1 MIDTKNMNTDA
12 FSDERNTAQVKV
24 ILNGTQ
30 VITRENI
37 ISAKLQE
44 DLADKNITIGAAFS
58 QSFEMNMRMPTS
70 GASLKGA
77 YLIPEAS
84 FNGSEW
90 ARLGKFYVSSVSTSD
105 NYKTVSITAV
115 DRMALLTEQ
124 YIPKVN
130 LPTTPQEIIEDIAA
144 QYNIE
149 LDHNIT
155 YADLSINQLYEAKVR
170 DYIGWIAGLSGK
182 NARFNREGKLTF
194 TWYRQII
201 ATYGDVNMDDII
213 DTDDIDYINNN
224 LLGSATEEQYEAIL
238 GRMIVGKAY
247 IGAELKDAVK
257 ALLADVDQN
266 GIVNSDD
273 TAEIQAYIDGTPYAP
288 TIVGTV
294 KEYMQLL
301 NENHIERN
309 GFVLSAAELYTIS
322 ALISGTD
329 DNPVESGTGKAINF
343 FNPYINQ
350 TILDEI
356 ASEILPFT
364 YLAAEVTYRGNP
376 AWEVGDIIRVESGEG
391 YNIPIMSQTVEFGS
405 KLSAVIKSYGA
416 SDEEESSTRVV
427 PDIKEVQRQLPEI
440 KQILS
445 DINESLLSGDAG
457 YMEFIME
464 TIDGI
469 ERLSGFR
476 IMDTPVLTDST
487 KGWQANKN
495 GIGWSSDGF
504 KSISKLGLDMANGK
518 IYADEIAAGSI
529 ITNSFKIGDAMSFN
543 GATGEITFGSKVKMN
558 WESIE
563 DHPTNLSD
571 LNNDE
576 GFIDSSAATVITNN
590 AISTASIRAD
600 QIQAGSFTMTGGNIS
615 ISTDDSSYSP
625 IVINYMGRT
634 TKIDGQ
640 DIINE
645 YDDITAGL
653 RYNTIGFFLSNVYQ
667 GGMVFEND
675 GVSFLGN
682 YASFES
688 IKEGGEYL
696 SNKYA
701 PSSHTHSQYYSSGDN
716 IYANAVYIKNA
727 STISGDPNARLAVTS
742 PYQIGYASGSSRK
755 FKHDIKPVEN
765 IELDPTHLYD
775 IEVVQFK
782 YNDDYLESN
791 DQRYGIDCIGFIAE
805 QVNEVYP
812 IAADKETGEP
822 RNWEMR
828 YIIPPM
834 LALIQQQ
841 KKEIDELRE
850 KIERLVN

>member
-12 FSDERNTAQVKV
+12 FSDERNTAQVKI

-58 QSFEMNMRMPTS
+58 QSLEMNMRMPTS
-70 GASLKGA
+70 GAPLKGA
-77 YLIPEAS
+77 YLVPEAS

-105 NYKTVSITAV
+105 NYKTVSINAV

-124 YIPKVN
+124 YTPKVN
-130 LPTTPQEIIEDIAA
+130 VPTTPQEIMEDIAA

-149 LDHNIT
+149 LDPNIT
-155 YADLSINQLYEAKVR
+155 YADLSIDQFYEAKVR

-201 ATYGDVNMDDII
+201 ETYGDANMDGAI
-213 DTDDIDYINNN
+213 DTNDINYINNN
-224 LLGSATEEQYEAIL
+224 LLGSATEEQYEAVL

-257 ALLADVDQN
+257 ATLADVDQN

-273 TAEIQAYIDGTPYAP
+273 AAEIQAYIDGTPYAP

-309 GFVLSAAELYTIS
+309 GFLLSAAELYTIS

-329 DNPVESGTGKAINF
+329 DNPVESGSGKAINF
-343 FNPYINQ
+343 FNPYMTQ
-350 TILDEI
+350 TILDTI
-356 ASEILPFT
+356 TSKILPFT

-376 AWEVGDIIRVESGEG
+376 AWEVGDIIRVESGED
-391 YNIPIMSQTVEFGS
+391 YNIPIMSQTLEFGA
-405 KLSAVIKSYGA
+405 KLSACIKSYGT
-416 SDEEESSTRVV
+416 SDEEDSATRVV

-440 KQILS
+440 KQMLS

-504 KSISKLGLDMANGK
+504 ESISKLGLDMANGK
-518 IYADEIAAGSI
+518 VYADQIAAGAI

-543 GATGEITFGSKVKMN
+543 GNTGEITFGSKVKMN

-563 DHPTNLSD
+563 GHPTNLSD
-571 LNNDE
+571 VNNDK

-600 QIQAGSFTMTGGNIS
+600 QVQAGSFTMTGGTINVLADDGNPVITLS
-615 ISTDDSSYSP
+615 DDSCS
-625 IVINYMGRT
+625 T
-634 TKIDGQ
+634 TIYTRGM
-640 DIINE
+640 IIQSGSKTTQVNQNAISS
-645 YDDITAGL
+645 DSVHANNFI
-653 RYNTIGFFLSNVYQ
+653 
-667 GGMVFEND
+667 
-675 GVSFLGN
+675 
-682 YASFES
+682 
-688 IKEGGEYL
+688 EGGQYL

-716 IYANAVYIKNA
+716 IYANKLYVQGAG
-727 STISGDPNARLAVTS
+727 TISGDPNTRLAANS
-742 PYQIGYASGSSRK
+742 PYQLGYSSGSSRK
-755 FKHDIKPVEN
+755 FKHDIKPVED
-765 IELDPTHLYD
+765 IELDPKHLYD

-782 YNDDYLESN
+782 FNDDYLENN
-791 DQRYGIDCIGFIAE
+791 DQRYGINCIGFIAE

-834 LALIQQQ
+834 LALIQQH
-841 KKEIDELRE
+841 KKEIDEIRE
-850 KIERLVN
+850 KIERLAN

>member
-58 QSFEMNMRMPTS
+58 QSFEMKMRMPTS
-70 GASLKGA
+70 GALLKGA
-77 YLIPEAS
+77 YLVPETS
-84 FNGSEW
+84 FNGDEW
-90 ARLGKFYVSSVSTSD
+90 VKLGKFYVSSVSTSD
-105 NYKTVSITAV
+105 NYKTVAITAV

-124 YIPKVN
+124 YTPKVN
-130 LPTTPQEIIEDIAA
+130 IPTTPQEIMEDIAA
-144 QYNIE
+144 QYDIE
-149 LDHNIT
+149 LDPDIT
-155 YADLSINQLYEAKVR
+155 YADLTIEQVYEGKVR

-194 TWYRQII
+194 TWYRQTI
-201 ATYGDVNMDDII
+201 ATYGDVNMDDVI
-213 DTDDIDYINNN
+213 DTDDINYINNN

-238 GRMIVGKAY
+238 GRLIVGKAY

-257 ALLADVDQN
+257 APLADVDQN
-266 GIVNSDD
+266 GIVNSAD
-273 TAEIQAYIDGTPYAP
+273 ASEIQAYIDGTPYAP

-329 DNPVESGTGKAINF
+329 DNPIESGYGKAINF
-343 FNPYINQ
+343 FNPYMTQ
-350 TILDEI
+350 PMLDTI

-364 YLAAEVTYRGNP
+364 YLAAEVTHRGNP

-391 YNIPIMSQTVEFGS
+391 YNIPVMSQTMEFGT

-416 SDEEESSTRVV
+416 SDEEESSARVV

-440 KQILS
+440 KHALS
-445 DINESLLSGDAG
+445 EINESLLSGDAG

-476 IMDTPVLTDST
+476 IMDTPILTDIT

-504 KSISKLGLDMANGK
+504 KSISKLGLDMANGA
-518 IYADEIAAGSI
+518 IYADQIATGAI
-529 ITNSFKIGDAMSFN
+529 ITNSFKIGDAMSFD
-543 GATGEITFGSKVKMN
+543 GDTGEITFGSKVKMS

-563 DHPTNLSD
+563 DQPPIPSNLSD
-571 LNNDE
+571 LNNDQ
-576 GFIDSSAATVITNN
+576 GFIDSSTATRITSN
-590 AISTASIRAD
+590 AISAAIIRAD
-600 QIQAGSFTMTGGNIS
+600 QVQAGSFFITGGSFIIDNAEAGYSYIS
-615 ISTDDSSYSP
+615 ISGLWNDDTYTARVDSS
-625 IVINYMGRT
+625 
-634 TKIDGQ
+634 
-640 DIINE
+640 
-645 YDDITAGL
+645 
-653 RYNTIGFFLSNVYQ
+653 GFMS
-667 GGMVFEND
+667 D
-675 GVSFLGN
+675 SSSGVSTRMMPNSFSIFNNGHSIGSFYYWDTGDMSALMVGEVDAYSDVYVQGNSIANVFGWSSKEIKKDIEPLGTN
-682 YASFES
+682 
-688 IKEGGEYL
+688 
-696 SNKYA
+696 
-701 PSSHTHSQYYSSGDN
+701 P
-716 IYANAVYIKNA
+716 
-727 STISGDPNARLAVTS
+727 
-742 PYQIGYASGSSRK
+742 
-755 FKHDIKPVEN
+755 
-765 IELDPTHLYD
+765 ELDAHKLYD
-775 IEVVQFK
+775 LPVIQFK
-782 YNDDYLESN
+782 YKDDF
-791 DQRYGIDCIGFIAE
+791 RPKMTWRHGIDLAGFLIE
-805 QVNEVYP
+805 DLEKIYP
-812 IAADKETGEP
+812 IAVESEDNIRTKEKRDAGEDIKIAP
-822 RNWEMR
+822 KWWNPNF
-828 YIIPPM
+828 IIPPM
-834 LALIQQQ
+834 LYLIQEQ

-850 KIERLVN
+850 KIERLVS

>member
-58 QSFEMNMRMPTS
+58 QSFEMKMRMPTPDTP
-70 GASLKGA
+70 LKGA
-77 YLIPEAS
+77 YLVPETS
-84 FNGSEW
+84 FDDSEW

-124 YIPKVN
+124 YTPKVN
-130 LPTTPQEIIEDIAA
+130 LPTTPQEVMKDIAA

-149 LDHNIT
+149 LDPNIT
-155 YADLSINQLYEAKVR
+155 YADLSIDQFYEAKVR

-201 ATYGDVNMDDII
+201 ETYGDANMDGAI
-213 DTDDIDYINNN
+213 DTNDINYINNN
-224 LLGSATEEQYEAIL
+224 LLGSATEEQYEAVL

-257 ALLADVDQN
+257 ATLADVDQN

-273 TAEIQAYIDGTPYAP
+273 AAEIQAYIDGTPYAP

-309 GFVLSAAELYTIS
+309 GFLLSAAELYTIS

-329 DNPVESGTGKAINF
+329 DNPVESGSGKAINF
-343 FNPYINQ
+343 FNPYMTQ
-350 TILDEI
+350 TILDTI
-356 ASEILPFT
+356 TSKILPFT

-376 AWEVGDIIRVESGEG
+376 AWEVGDIIRVESGED
-391 YNIPIMSQTVEFGS
+391 YNIPIMSQTLEFGA
-405 KLSAVIKSYGA
+405 KLSACIKSYGT
-416 SDEEESSTRVV
+416 SDEEDSATRVV

-440 KQILS
+440 KQMLS

-504 KSISKLGLDMANGK
+504 ESISKLGLDMANGK
-518 IYADEIAAGSI
+518 VYADQIAAGAI

-543 GATGEITFGSKVKMN
+543 GNTGEITFGSKVKMN

-563 DHPTNLSD
+563 GHPTNLSD
-571 LNNDE
+571 LNNDK

-600 QIQAGSFTMTGGNIS
+600 QVQAGSFTMTGGTINVLADDGNPVITLS
-615 ISTDDSSYSP
+615 DDSCS
-625 IVINYMGRT
+625 T
-634 TKIDGQ
+634 TIYTRGM
-640 DIINE
+640 
-645 YDDITAGL
+645 
-653 RYNTIGFFLSNVYQ
+653 TIQSGSKTTQVNQNAISSDSVHANNF
-667 GGMVFEND
+667 
-675 GVSFLGN
+675 
-682 YASFES
+682 
-688 IKEGGEYL
+688 IEGGQYL

-716 IYANAVYIKNA
+716 IYANKLYVQGAG
-727 STISGDPNARLAVTS
+727 TISGDPNTRLAANS
-742 PYQIGYASGSSRK
+742 PYQLGYSSGSSRK
-755 FKHDIKPVEN
+755 FKHDIKPVED
-765 IELDPTHLYD
+765 IELDPKHLYD

-782 YNDDYLESN
+782 FNDDYLENN

>member
-1 MIDTKNMNTDA
+1 MINTNTMNTDA
-12 FSDERNTAQVKV
+12 FLDERHTAQIKV
-24 ILNGTQ
+24 NLNGTQ
-30 VITRENI
+30 TITQENI

-70 GASLKGA
+70 GTLLKGA
-77 YLIPEAS
+77 YLVPEAS
-84 FNGSEW
+84 FNGDEW
-90 ARLGKFYVSSVSTSD
+90 VKLGKFHVSSVSTSD
-105 NYKTVSITAV
+105 NYKTVAITAV

-124 YIPKVN
+124 YTPKVN
-130 LPTTPQEIIEDIAA
+130 IPTTPQEIMKDIAA
-144 QYNIE
+144 QYDIE
-149 LDHNIT
+149 LDPDIT
-155 YADLSINQLYEAKVR
+155 YADLTIEQVYEGKVR

-201 ATYGDVNMDDII
+201 ATYGDVNMDDVI
-213 DTDDIDYINNN
+213 DTNDINYINNN

-238 GRMIVGKAY
+238 GRLIVGKAY
-247 IGAELKDAVK
+247 IGAKLKDAVK
-257 ALLADVDQN
+257 APLADVDQN
-266 GIVNSDD
+266 GIVNSAD
-273 TAEIQAYIDGTPYAP
+273 ASEIQAYIDGTPYAP

-329 DNPVESGTGKAINF
+329 DNPIESGYGKAINF
-343 FNPYINQ
+343 FNPYMTQ
-350 TILDEI
+350 PILDTI

-364 YLAAEVTYRGNP
+364 YLAAEVTHRGNP

-391 YNIPIMSQTVEFGS
+391 YNIPVMSQTMEFGT
-405 KLSAVIKSYGA
+405 KLSTVMKSYGA

-440 KQILS
+440 KQALS
-445 DINESLLSGDAG
+445 EINESLLSGDAG

-476 IMDTPVLTDST
+476 IMDTPVLTDTT

-504 KSISKLGLDMANGK
+504 KSISKLGLDMANGR
-518 IYADEIAAGSI
+518 IYADQIAAGAI
-529 ITNSFKIGDAMSFN
+529 ITNSFKIGDAMSFD
-543 GATGEITFGSKVKMN
+543 GTTGEITFGSKVKMN

-576 GFIDSSAATVITNN
+576 GFINSSAATVITNN

-645 YDDITAGL
+645 YDNITAGL

-667 GGMVFEND
+667 GGIVFEND
-675 GVSFLGN
+675 EVSFLGD

-775 IEVVQFK
+775 VEVVQFK